1 MQNERSKV
9 INNNAK
15 TLITVSKFYTY
26 LNNLLIISPKRRLGI
41 WRKVFGE
48 KGESKKCFVSVSG
61 DSVMEPECFGVAKRE
76 LSILEEKGVSQRGYN
91 SSLNDIMDLKPFSDL
106 KGRDIHSLSYWYIPN
121 SVKHQYYVN
130 YNLNRLSDWQVNTLS
145 YILNYMVFQEDLSI
159 EQQNYMLTT
168 NSFQDLS
175 PYLIISPN
183 VNENQTIC
191 EIVALSSLLYSGGN
205 ILAIFPNPQK
215 CDAYY
220 QRCKCLFGSNSL
232 NLRIELFGQSSRTI
246 NASWFPNIDL
256 TICTLEKANSLIN
269 RLISDNMLNECIKTV
284 IVDDINFIEDP
295 ERGHLLENIL
305 TKISYV
311 NLVSDYYIKN
321 NNYKGKSGPLTCL
334 YVSNGGISNLDIY
347 KNALKVGRIFENH
360 KYEKECEPDV
370 YIKRGNS
377 LYFWDKL
384 KYNNQSL
391 NENEKFEIIEI
402 FKNDKNNN
410 IFQQTAISDLKYFSD
425 LILESLMNNKKAL
438 IFCPTIEWCRKSLK
452 IISMEI
458 SEILLNKE
466 NNVTSTQKNL
476 INDKFGSFLS
486 QISQDKPYRI
496 EMIENLKRVTKDGFQ
511 LENDFLLLDGI
522 LNYGIAIHN
531 SKLSFKERKLI
542 EDAFKNNHLKV
553 LFCTSL
559 HMMDSEIK
567 ADRIII
573 RSIGLGKI
581 NNLTKNKTGNREW
594 ISKNTLKQFFNRIS
608 HCNTDITAKPEMHA
622 SSNTCTLNLAGT
634 TGFKRG
640 IFIFTGNDL
649 EFKYLNNM
657 LNESDFQSLEFKSYL
672 SELNLFRLILEL
684 IQTDLVKDL
693 RGLELLISKLTFRG
707 NLEALKSHSVL
718 DTFSKDRQK
727 LSHNSQEQGLNKDIL
742 LSLSFMVMNQL
753 VSFDLGKDNYNINE
767 ISLSDKYVYQFQDK
781 FEHLKSPIIS
791 SKYALIG
798 LKTKDKLN
806 KSILNIILRQNDFLT
821 KLGSGKKYLISFFN
835 SIGGSFISDCQI
847 FGTCLANSIIK
858 LQLHPCIILEV
869 YSDLIKSK
877 LIGIDLSN
885 NLQIFI
891 LGLLAYNGSHFK
903 VNWNNYLQIF
913 SELTPGEMEIADFN
927 GINFKVISEI
937 SRTVTSNPNLI
948 PELSKLSPISIQLSY
963 FYSETLNFKG
973 MIEKYRLISIY
984 RFYYACFLKDLC
996 NPMMTFELIVAK
1008 YSLESTTIRLIINSF
1023 NQSINVVSN
1032 LCKSIGWLELA
1043 EIILN
1048 INDHLKSSV
1057 SIRNVKYLY
1066 KITQEQNQYQ
1076 NTYSNTS
1083 HSIIGSKALQND
1095 HYIDQQDIS
1104 RIMNY
1109 VNSIISLSHN
1119 ITPNIAI
1126 SLYFSGLNCIENI
1139 STASTETLLRAIQ
1152 NASKLDDYF
1161 GIFSNKPPESN
1172 LNLIVICQEI
1182 IQQAKKALSK
1192 SDNPQDLDSLS
1203 NSDNYTEN
1211 HEIDIDLND
1220 LDLEFDQD
1228 LGEILTTKSKAL

>member
-1 MQNERSKV
+1 MQNERSKAT
-9 INNNAK
+9 NNNAK

-26 LNNLLIISPKRRLGI
+26 LNNLLIVSPKRRLGI

-76 LSILEEKGVSQRGYN
+76 LSILEEKGVSQRGHN
-91 SSLNDIMDLKPFSDL
+91 SSLNNIMDLKPFSDL

-130 YNLNRLSDWQVNTLS
+130 YSLNRLSNWQVSTLS
-145 YILNYMVFQEDLSI
+145 QILNYMVFEEDLSI
-159 EQQNYMLTT
+159 EQQNYIPTT
-168 NSFQDLS
+168 NTFQNLS
-175 PYLIISPN
+175 PYLIISSN
-183 VNENQTIC
+183 VNDNQTIC

-232 NLRIELFGQSSRTI
+232 NLRIELFGQSSRAI
-246 NASWFPNIDL
+246 NTSWFPNIDL

-269 RLISDNMLNECIKTV
+269 RLISDNMLNECIKTI

-311 NLVSDYYIKN
+311 NLVSNYYKKN
-321 NNYKGKSGPLTCL
+321 NNYKGKNGPLTCL
-334 YVSNGGISNLDIY
+334 YVSNGGISNLDVY
-347 KNALKVGRIFENH
+347 KNVLKVGRIFENH

-377 LYFWDKL
+377 LYFWDK
-384 KYNNQSL
+384 YNNQSL

-402 FKNDKNNN
+402 FKNDKSNN

-438 IFCPTIEWCRKSLK
+438 IFCPTIEWCRKSLQ

-458 SEILLNKE
+458 SEILLKKE
-466 NNVTSTQKNL
+466 NNITFAKKNL

-486 QISQDKPYRI
+486 KISQDKLFRI
-496 EMIENLKRVTKDGFQ
+496 EMIENLKKVSKDGFY

-581 NNLTKNKTGNREW
+581 NNSTKNKTGNREW
-594 ISKNTLKQFFNRIS
+594 ISKNTLKQFFNRVS
-608 HCNTDITAKPEMHA
+608 HCDSDTAAKPEMHA
-622 SSNTCTLNLAGT
+622 LEAACISGLAETG
-634 TGFKRG
+634 GFKKG

-649 EFKYLNNM
+649 EFKYLSDI

-707 NLEALKSHSVL
+707 NLEALKSNSVF
-718 DTFSKDRQK
+718 DTFLKEHQK
-727 LSHNSQEQGLNKDIL
+727 LTQISQEQGLNMDIL
-742 LSLSFMVMNQL
+742 LSLSYMVMNQL
-753 VSFDLGKDNYNINE
+753 VSFDSGGDSYNINE
-767 ISLSDKYVYQFQDK
+767 ISLSDKYVCQFQDK
-781 FEHLKSPIIS
+781 FEHLKSPVIS

-806 KSILNIILRQNDFLT
+806 KSILNIILRQNDFLA
-821 KLGSGKKYLISFFN
+821 KLGSGKKYLLLFFN
-835 SIGGSFISDCQI
+835 NIGGSFISNCQI
-847 FGTCLANSIIK
+847 FGTCLANSIMK
-858 LQLHPCIILEV
+858 LQLHPCILLEV
-869 YSDLIKSK
+869 YSDLMKSK
-877 LIGIDLSN
+877 IIGIDLSN

-903 VNWNNYLQIF
+903 VNWNNYLQIL

-996 NPMMTFELIVAK
+996 NPMLTFELIMAK
-1008 YSLESTTIRLIINSF
+1008 YSIDSTTIRLIINSF
-1023 NQSINVVSN
+1023 NHSINVVSN
-1032 LCKSIGWLELA
+1032 LCKSIGWLELS

-1048 INDHLKSSV
+1048 INNHLKSSA
-1057 SIRNVKYLY
+1057 SIRNVKYFY

-1076 NTYSNTS
+1076 TSCSNTN
-1083 HSIIGSKALQND
+1083 HSIVGSNALQND
-1095 HYIDQQDIS
+1095 HYLDQQDIS

-1109 VNSIISLSHN
+1109 VNSTISLSHN

-1126 SLYFSGLNCIENI
+1126 SLYFSGLNSIENI
-1139 STASTETLLRAIQ
+1139 STASTETLLRAVQ

-1161 GIFSNKPPESN
+1161 RIFSNKPPESN

-1192 SDNPQDLDSLS
+1192 SDNPQDLDFLS

-1228 LGEILTTKSKAL
+1228 LGEMLTTKSKAL